1 MLFDASAK
9 SIQRET
15 SDKHAERK
23 QRSGASSAG
32 SACEGTHHESQR
44 GVILW
49 FWISSPKARPHL
61 NPEELTVIA
70 CVGCVG
76 LLQMKIR
83 REEDT
88 FE

>member
-1 MLFDASAK
+1 MQSVRQSVKTLQFANLGRQLVVHAK
-9 SIQRET
+9 GLITR
-15 SDKHAERK
+15 
-23 QRSGASSAG
+23 
-32 SACEGTHHESQR
+32 SQR

-61 NPEELTVIA
+61 NPEELTEIA

-76 LLQMKIR
+76 LLQMEIR

-88 FE
+88 SE